1 MSRTAV
7 IERKTTET
15 DITLELGLDGTGS
28 CSVQTPVPFLNHMLE
43 QVARHGFFDL
53 RLRAQGD
60 VEIDDHHTVEDVG
73 IVFGLAFRE
82 ALGDKAGIH
91 RYGAKPIPMDE
102 ALASVAVDFCGR
114 PCLVFDVDLPKSKV
128 GSFDTELIKEFFTA
142 FVNQAGATL
151 HIHLV
156 CGDNIHHVIE
166 AIFKAFG
173 RTLDEA
179 VALDPRISGVLSTK
193 GTL

>member
-1 MSRTAV
+1 MSRIAV

-15 DITLELGLDGTGS
+15 DIVLELELDGNGS
-28 CSVQTPVPFLNHMLE
+28 CSIQTPVPFFNHMLE
-43 QVARHGFFDL
+43 QVARHGFFDIK
-53 RLRAQGD
+53 LRAQGD

-73 IVFGLAFRE
+73 IVLGLAFRE
-82 ALGDKAGIH
+82 ALGNKSGIR
-91 RYGAKPIPMDE
+91 RYGAKTIPMDE

-128 GSFDTELIKEFFTA
+128 GNFDTELVKEFFTA
-142 FVNQAGATL
+142 FVNQAAATL
-151 HIHLV
+151 HIHLL

-166 AIFKAFG
+166 AIFKAFA

-179 VALDPRISGVLSTK
+179 VGIDPRISGVLSTK
-193 GTL
+193 GKL